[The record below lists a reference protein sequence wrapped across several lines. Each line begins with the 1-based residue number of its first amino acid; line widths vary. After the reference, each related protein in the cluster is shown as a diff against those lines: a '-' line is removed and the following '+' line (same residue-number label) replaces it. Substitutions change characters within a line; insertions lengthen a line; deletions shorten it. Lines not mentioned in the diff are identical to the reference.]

1 MTEAGKGLQP
11 PQQPPQQPE
20 VLEDGDSRKGLDV
33 GEAIE
38 QPAKVMR
45 LGAMLRNLLE
55 EVRAAPLDGRSR
67 DRLREIY
74 ETSLSELSSAL
85 SPDLQDELSRLALPF
100 NEASLPTAAELRI
113 AKAQVVGWLEGLVQG
128 IQATLYAQQVIA
140 RRQLADM
147 RGQLPSP
154 KNPDP
159 AAQDEDSGYSG
170 AYL

>member
-1 MTEAGKGLQP
+1 MTEADKGLQP
-11 PQQPPQQPE
+11 PERPE
-20 VLEDGDSRKGLDV
+20 VVEEDGKRGGLETGDS
-33 GEAIE
+33 IE

-45 LGAMLRNLLE
+45 LGAMLRTLLE

-67 DRLREIY
+67 DRMREIY
-74 ETSLSELSSAL
+74 ETSLNELSSAL

-100 NEASLPTAAELRI
+100 NDESIPTAAELRI

-154 KNPDP
+154 KSPEMPD
-159 AAQDEDSGYSG
+159 DVSGHSG
-170 AYL
+170 VYL

>member
-1 MTEAGKGLQP
+1 MTEAGKRLQP
-11 PQQPPQQPE
+11 SEQPE
-20 VLEDGDSRKGLDV
+20 VIEDGDSRKSLETGD
-33 GEAIE
+33 AIE

-45 LGAMLRNLLE
+45 LGAMLRTLLE

-100 NEASLPTAAELRI
+100 NEASLPTSAELRI

-154 KNPDP
+154 KNSEAPG
-159 AAQDEDSGYSG
+159 EDSSYSG
-170 AYL
+170 TYL

>member
-1 MTEAGKGLQP
+1 MTEADKGLQP
-11 PQQPPQQPE
+11 PERPE
-20 VLEDGDSRKGLDV
+20 VVEEDGKRGGLETGDS
-33 GEAIE
+33 IE

-45 LGAMLRNLLE
+45 LGAMLRTLLE
-55 EVRAAPLDGRSR
+55 EVRVAPLDGRSR
-67 DRLREIY
+67 DRMREIY
-74 ETSLSELSSAL
+74 ETSLNELSSAL

-100 NEASLPTAAELRI
+100 NDESIPTAAELRI

-154 KNPDP
+154 KNPEMPD
-159 AAQDEDSGYSG
+159 DVSGHSG